1 MSKVTIDELVT
12 KYLFEVDPK
21 GFKDYQAYLKDSGVS
36 AKRAAKEIEDAQI
49 RAVRTQEKVAE
60 RATIAAERAAER
72 RARAEEQA
80 AARAAR
86 AVTQEAAKAQ
96 RAREQADRAAER
108 SMDRLFQAAIR
119 EAEKAEKAQT
129 AAAERA
135 ARAQARAAE
144 KAAREQVKAAKDVE
158 RAATRAAKESAREAD
173 KAAKSSTD
181 WGASL
186 QNIAAGAIGLEAV
199 LGVAQRVAQAIW
211 DMGAAVVNT
220 GVEFEG
226 LRARL
231 KTVTGSG
238 EAAGLAFA
246 EIQDFAATTPFQLQ
260 ETTDAFIRLKN
271 LGLDASRGS
280 LTAFGNVAAA
290 SGKDILQF
298 IEAVADA
305 STGEFERLKE
315 FGIKAKTE
323 GEKITFTFRGQRTT
337 VKKDA
342 NEIAGYLKNLG
353 ETAFAGAIENQA
365 ATTAGAISNL
375 KDTVS
380 QFLDRIASLGVLD
393 VFNEIVKSLTSTIGG
408 SDGLA
413 HVIADFLLIGLEA
426 FRDIIADLPGG
437 EITEFLG
444 SLVSLFRVLVGAVMD
459 SGGGFADLIG
469 VALSFLKVIIDVAA
483 AVGGFIAKLQ
493 ELSDKLPD
501 APGLLDLLG
510 VALKVTLFLF
520 EGMATVITKV
530 IDLLTPLLD
539 GVTGL
544 IDKLPSLGDVVQ
556 SMTGWS
562 MDWFGANE
570 NLNASLANTAS
581 VAQNA
586 AAELEKLRNA
596 QKIENK
602 TDAELVALRQAGG
615 EQGRAAEAE
624 IRKRVNRRT
633 QDEKSEASAG
643 KRAAAREKALSA
655 ALGDEA
661 GEAHRIDKTDR
672 KVLEAIAA
680 DATVS
685 EKQRDK
691 AQKELD
697 KRDKKDEKKP
707 KAKKEKLTGL
717 EKQVD
722 EQIRELSGNAELRV
736 SAQALREGKAPAE
749 AFELGKAAAK
759 QTEDRIRQRFND
771 TGELPMGIA
780 RDIDQLAHSP
790 AVEES
795 IGRVPPPVIS
805 VVNHETNV
813 TVSGNTFTTDV
824 NANLAQ
830 GVTVRELTQETA
842 AATMRMVKTE
852 LGTAVS
858 NILPK
863 VRV

>member
-12 KYLFEVDPK
+12 KYLFEVNPK
-21 GFKDYQAYLKDSGVS
+21 GFKDYEAYLKASGVS

-86 AVTQEAAKAQ
+86 AVTQEATKAQ
-96 RAREQADRAAER
+96 RARERADRAAER
-108 SMDRLFQAAIR
+108 SLDRVFQAAIR

-144 KAAREQVKAAKDVE
+144 KAAREQVRAAKDVE
-158 RAATRAAKESAREAD
+158 RATTRAAKEAAREAE
-173 KAAKSSTD
+173 KAAKSSD
-181 WGASL
+181 NWGASL
-186 QNIAAGAIGLEAV
+186 QNIALGAIGLDAV
-199 LGVAQRVAQAIW
+199 LGVAQRVVQALW

-246 EIQDFAATTPFQLQ
+246 EIQDFAATTPFALQ

-271 LGLDASRGS
+271 LGLDASRSS
-280 LTAFGNVAAA
+280 LAAFGNVAAA

-342 NEIAGYLKNLG
+342 NEIAAYLKNLG

-365 ATTAGAISNL
+365 ATAAGAISNL

-393 VFNEIVKSLTSTIGG
+393 VFNEIVKSLTTTIGG

-459 SGGGFADLIG
+459 SGGGFAELIG
-469 VALSFLKVIIDVAA
+469 TALSFLKVVIDVAA

-510 VALKVTLFLF
+510 VALKVTLFLL

-530 IDLLTPLLD
+530 IDLLAPLLD

-570 NLNASLANTAS
+570 SLNKSLEDTAS

-586 AAELEKLRNA
+586 AKELEKLRNA

-602 TDAELVALRQAGG
+602 TDAELVAMQQAGG
-615 EQGRAAEAE
+615 EQGKAAEAE
-624 IRKRVNRRT
+624 SRKRANRRE
-633 QDEKSEASAG
+633 QEEKKEESAN
-643 KRAAAREKALSA
+643 KRAAAREKALNA
-655 ALGDEA
+655 ALGDEK
-661 GEAHRIDKTDR
+661 GEARRIDKTDR
-672 KVLEAIAA
+672 KVLEAITA

-697 KRDKKDEKKP
+697 RRDKKDEKP
-707 KAKKEKLTGL
+707 KKGKKEKLTGL

-722 EQIRELSGNAELRV
+722 EQIRELAGNAELRV
-736 SAQALREGKAPAE
+736 SAQALQEGKAPKE
-749 AFELGKAAAK
+749 AFELGKAAAA
-759 QTEDRIRQRFND
+759 QTEGRLRQRFED

-805 VVNHETNV
+805 VVNNVTNV
-813 TVSGNTFTTDV
+813 TVSGNEFSTEV

-842 AATMRMVKTE
+842 AATLRMVKTE

>member
-21 GFKDYQAYLKDSGVS
+21 GFKDYQAYLKESGVS

-49 RAVRTQEKVAE
+49 RAMRTQEKVAE
-60 RATIAAERAAER
+60 RAAIAVERAAER

-96 RAREQADRAAER
+96 RARERADRAAER
-108 SMDRLFQAAIR
+108 SLDRVFQAAIR

-135 ARAQARAAE
+135 ARAQERAAE
-144 KAAREQVKAAKDVE
+144 KAARAQVKASKDAE
-158 RAATRAAKESAREAD
+158 RAATRAAKESAREAE

-199 LGVAQRVAQAIW
+199 LGVAQRVAQALW
-211 DMGAAVVNT
+211 DMGAAVIHT

-342 NEIAGYLKNLG
+342 NEIAAYLKNLG
-353 ETAFAGAIENQA
+353 ETSFAGAIENQA

-444 SLVSLFRVLVGAVMD
+444 SLVNLFRVLVGAVMD
-459 SGGGFADLIG
+459 SGGGFAELIG

-530 IDLLTPLLD
+530 IGLLSPLLD

-570 NLNASLANTAS
+570 DLNASLANTAS

-602 TDAELVALRQAGG
+602 TDAELVALRQGGG

-633 QDEKSEASAG
+633 QEEKSEASAG
-643 KRAAAREKALSA
+643 KRAAAREAALHA
-655 ALGDEA
+655 ALGDET
-661 GEAHRIDKTDR
+661 GESHRIDKTDR

-685 EKQRDK
+685 AKQRDK

-697 KRDKKDEKKP
+697 KRDKKDEKPK

-722 EQIRELSGNAELRV
+722 EQIKELSGNAELRV

-805 VVNHETNV
+805 VVNNETNV

-830 GVTVRELTQETA
+830 GVTLRELTAETE
-842 AATMRMVKTE
+842 AATMRMVKKE

>member
-21 GFKDYQAYLKDSGVS
+21 GFKDYEAYLKDSGVS

-80 AARAAR
+80 AARASRAIIQEINKASREREKAEQAAAR
-86 AVTQEAAKAQ
+86 GAEQEALK
-96 RAREQADRAAER
+96 
-108 SMDRLFQAAIR
+108 AIR
-119 EAEKAEKAQT
+119 EAEKAEKARI

-135 ARAQARAAE
+135 ARAQQRALEKTTREINRAA
-144 KAAREQVKAAKDVE
+144 KQAEQAT
-158 RAATRAAKESAREAD
+158 TRAAKEAAREAE
-173 KAAKSSTD
+173 KAAKASD
-181 WGASL
+181 NWGASL
-186 QNIAAGAIGLEAV
+186 QNIALGAIGLEAV
-199 LGVAQRVAQAIW
+199 LGVAQRVVQALW

-246 EIQDFAATTPFQLQ
+246 DIQDFAATTPFQLQ

-305 STGEFERLKE
+305 STLEFERLKE
-315 FGIKAKTE
+315 FGIKANAK
-323 GEKITFTFRGQRTT
+323 GAQVAFTFRGTT
-337 VKKDA
+337 TMVKKDA
-342 NEIAGYLKNLG
+342 SEIAAYLKNLG

-459 SGGGFADLIG
+459 SGGGFAELIG
-469 VALSFLKVIIDVAA
+469 TTLSFLKVIIDVAA

-510 VALKVTLFLF
+510 VALKVTLFLL

-530 IDLLTPLLD
+530 IDLLSPLLD

-570 NLNASLANTAS
+570 DLNASLANTAS

-602 TDAELVALRQAGG
+602 TDAELVVLRQAGG

-722 EQIRELSGNAELRV
+722 EQIKELSGNAELRV